1 MVEPEEEMMESTTSV
16 GQQLLAAREAA
27 GISLEDIAA
36 QTRIPT
42 RHLESIEA
50 SEWDKLPA
58 PTYTMGFAKSYA
70 SAVGLDRNAI
80 ADQLRAEMG
89 SMRAT
94 VTQSEVFEPVDP
106 ARVMPRGLVIAAIA
120 LAALIVALLLW
131 NQSRSLDAPD
141 NVTPEAVASVDN
153 VAAPAPAAAAPSVQ
167 GPVVITAN
175 EQVWIQVKD
184 GAATLKAGLLEAG
197 QSYEVPATAKAPVLT
212 TGKPEAIRISVGTA
226 DAPPVGPAA
235 TTVAN
240 VSLLG
245 PDLMRGPA
253 ASALP
258 VAQVATPAAVPA
270 ATPRA
275 TRRASPRQTTA
286 AAPAPAPAAP
296 TDNAVAPAE

>member
-1 MVEPEEEMMESTTSV
+1 MVEPEDMTVETVPV
-16 GQQLLAAREAA
+16 GQQLLAAREKA

-70 SAVGLDRNAI
+70 TAVGLDRNAI
-80 ADQLRAEMG
+80 ADQLREEMG
-89 SMRAT
+89 GMRAT

-120 LAALIVALLLW
+120 AAALIVAVLLW

-141 NVTPEAVASVDN
+141 NVQPEAAASVDN
-153 VAAPAPAAAAPSVQ
+153 VAVAAPPAAVAPTAQ
-167 GPVVITAN
+167 GPVVLTAN

-184 GAATLKAGLLEAG
+184 GPTTLKAGLLEAG

-212 TGKPEAIRISVGTA
+212 TGKPEALRISVGTA
-226 DAPPVGPAA
+226 DAPSVGPAA
-235 TTVAN
+235 TKVTN

-253 ASALP
+253 AIAAAPPKSPPRAASPQTPGASPP
-258 VAQVATPAAVPA
+258 VDNGATPA
-270 ATPRA
+270 
-275 TRRASPRQTTA
+275 
-286 AAPAPAPAAP
+286 
-296 TDNAVAPAE
+296 N